1 MVNENPQI
9 TPLPHGLKTESTLSQ
24 LSPGSN
30 RILVAMSNYSD
41 QDITIPAKTI
51 ISQLSLGNKV
61 PKMIY
66 PGDDKDSE
74 LLDKDEGLK
83 YEHFEQHK
91 LISEELKLEPE
102 EYIPTSCDKTC
113 DQSHT
118 VEVEDL
124 GPDLEEDIEFQNSYT
139 DDDKPN
145 LGKSDQPTSSEEDD
159 GSWIL
164 KLIDL
169 SGLEKWSEDDK
180 NADIEMI
187 KRNAN
192 IFSKNDMDMGRTNLV
207 KHRIELTDP
216 IPFKESYR
224 RIPPQMYDEVKT
236 HIQEMLDL
244 GAIRHSNSPWS
255 SAIVLVRK
263 KEGRLRFC
271 IDLRKLNNRT
281 VKDAYSLPRIE
292 TLLDTFLGSTIFTTL
307 DLKAGYWQVEM
318 AEECKAFTAFTC
330 GPLGFYECETMP
342 FGATN
347 APATFQRLMHNCLGD
362 LNMTWCVVYLDDIIV
377 FSDNPKD
384 HIVRL
389 EAVFKKLASAGLK
402 LKPSK
407 CFFFKEE
414 IDYLGHLV
422 SGKGVA
428 TSPKKV
434 EAVTK

>member
-1 MVNENPQI
+1 MNENPQI

-51 ISQLSLGNKV
+51 MSQLSLGNKV

-83 YEHFEQHK
+83 YEHSDQHK
-91 LISEELKLEPE
+91 LISEELNLEPK
-102 EYIPTSCDKTC
+102 EYIPTSCNKTC

-124 GPDLEEDIEFQNSYT
+124 GPDLEEDFEFQNSYT
-139 DDDKPN
+139 DYDKPN
-145 LGKSDQPTSSEEDD
+145 LGKSDQPTSTEEDD

-180 NADIEMI
+180 NVAIEMI
-187 KRNAN
+187 KRNAK

-207 KHRIELTDP
+207 KHHIELTDP

-224 RIPPQMYDEVKT
+224 RIPQQMYDEVKA

-263 KEGRLRFC
+263 KDGRLRFC

-281 VKDAYSLPRIE
+281 VKDAYSLPTIE

-307 DLKAGYWQVEM
+307 DLKPGYWQVEM

-362 LNMTWCVVYLDDIIV
+362 LNMTWCVVYLDDIIA

-389 EAVFKKLASAGLK
+389 EAVFKKLATAGLQ

-407 CFFFKEE
+407 CFF
-414 IDYLGHLV
+414 LQGRN
-422 SGKGVA
+422 
-428 TSPKKV
+428 
-434 EAVTK
+434 